1 MTIMS
6 GAILSGHEF
15 FHGMP
20 ASQLDRLAKIA
31 HYVEV
36 PARQRFFEEG
46 QRADRFW
53 LIETGRVAIDLHV
66 PGRGTVIIE
75 SLGPGS
81 VLGWSWLFP
90 PYEWRFGAA
99 AVDPVRAMV
108 LDGRAVRSLCA
119 MDPSMGY
126 DLTRRFAAVMLERLQ
141 STRVR
146 LLDLYAA
153 PMERRP

>member
-6 GAILSGHEF
+6 GAILSGHEV

-31 HYVEV
+31 HRAEV
-36 PARQRFFEEG
+36 SARQRFFEEG

-53 LIETGRVAIDLHV
+53 LIETGLVDIDLHV
-66 PGRGTVIIE
+66 PGRGTMIIE
-75 SLGPGS
+75 SLGPGA

-90 PYEWRFGAA
+90 PHEWRFGAV
-99 AVDPVRAMV
+99 AVEPVRAVV
-108 LDGRAVRSLCA
+108 LDGRAVRTLCA
-119 MDPSMGY
+119 MDPSLGY

-141 STRVR
+141 NARLR
-146 LLDLYAA
+146 LLDLYGA
-153 PMERRP
+153 PEGRRS